1 MLLTSACTLTT
12 GKRYFL
18 SCCVRAV
25 QFSITDANINAAA
38 VHCIYR
44 PWLAFR
50 AVVLVDIPGPE
61 GPVPPT
67 MQCPATAADLA
78 AAEHQMQQALGKVT
92 IGYASNLYFFVYV
105 QSSVVTDVCL
115 LPVVDREAP
124 SR

>member
-1 MLLTSACTLTT
+1 MMLLTSACTLTT

-78 AAEHQMQQALGKVT
+78 AAEHQMQQALGNIT
-92 IGYASNLYFFVYV
+92 TGYISYLYFIVYV
-105 QSSVVTDVCL
+105 
-115 LPVVDREAP
+115 
-124 SR
+124 